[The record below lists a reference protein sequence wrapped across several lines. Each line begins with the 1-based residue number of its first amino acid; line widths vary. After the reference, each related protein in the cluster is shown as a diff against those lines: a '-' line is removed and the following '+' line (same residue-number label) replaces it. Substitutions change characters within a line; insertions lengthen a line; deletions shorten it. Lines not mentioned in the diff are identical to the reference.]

1 MQITIDLSYLNTEE
15 DDLLSSYE
23 GAIAMAESD
32 YKEFAFTVADMAL
45 KELHSRLKE
54 EQKTEEARM
63 AALEEMISSRMENT
77 GEDRRT
83 ACIAVKKYICQSLM
97 AQRDPDNYNKILH
110 S

>member
-1 MQITIDLSYLNTEE
+1 MKITIDLSHLNTEE
-15 DDLLSSYE
+15 DDKLSSFE
-23 GAIAMAESD
+23 GAIATAESD
-32 YKEFAFTVADMAL
+32 YKEFAFTVADMVL
-45 KELHSRLKE
+45 KELHDRVKE
-54 EQKTEEARM
+54 ELKAEQERVAV
-63 AALEEMISSRMENT
+63 LEEMISSRMENT